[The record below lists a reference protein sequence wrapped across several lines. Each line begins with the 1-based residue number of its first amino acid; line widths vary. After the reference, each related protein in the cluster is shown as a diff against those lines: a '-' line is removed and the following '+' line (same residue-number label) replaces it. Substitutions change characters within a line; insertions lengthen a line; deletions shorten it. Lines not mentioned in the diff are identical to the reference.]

1 MGNKSS
7 KNLDSPLP
15 NFEILVLH
23 TVEKHEKVL
32 IAGDERVKL
41 RIQMLQHSDSD
52 PVLVISGR
60 SDEEPVQELVDDAL
74 DVVTNLHLIRAR

>member
-7 KNLDSPLP
+7 KNLDGPLP

-60 SDEEPVQELVDDAL
+60 SDEEPVQKLVDDAL

>member
-7 KNLDSPLP
+7 KNLDGPLP

>member
-7 KNLDSPLP
+7 KNLDCPLP

-23 TVEKHEKVL
+23 TVEKHEQVL

-41 RIQMLQHSDSD
+41 RIQMLQHSNSD

-60 SDEEPVQELVDDAL
+60 SDEESV
-74 DVVTNLHLIRAR
+74 